1 MLVLTRKKEEKLII
15 GDNITLTILKIK
27 GNSVQIGVEAPRH
40 VRVLRSELV
49 AQEESAND
57 GDDSPPPNSR
67 PPRRVDGANRLRQI
81 AGQVSQVRVPATSA
95 VQLV

>member
-1 MLVLTRKKEEKLII
+1 MLVLTRKKEEKLVI

-40 VRVLRSELV
+40 VRVLRSEL
-49 AQEESAND
+49 AAPSEAASEENETQSAT
-57 GDDSPPPNSR
+57 GR
-67 PPRRVDGANRLRQI
+67 PTRRVDGVNRLRQL
-81 AGQVSQVRVPATSA
+81 AGQVNQDRVAATTT

>member
-40 VRVLRSELV
+40 VRVLRSELT
-49 AQEESAND
+49 AEIESAND
-57 GDDSPPPNSR
+57 GEDPQVPAKRSA
-67 PPRRVDGANRLRQI
+67 RRVDGANRLRQI
-81 AGQVSQVRVPATSA
+81 AGQVSQDRVSATSA